1 MFLWMSLMTT
11 ATTTATTLTAQR
23 DEVPA
28 DLAAFRRERARYR
41 QEESMGL
48 DWRDNY
54 NAAK

>member
-11 ATTTATTLTAQR
+11 ATTATTLTAQR